1 MPLSMLSEAIIS
13 KFNCGTVMFELI
25 MLLSNKPH
33 KFNYHYSPK
42 SSVNAYG
49 RD

>member
-1 MPLSMLSEAIIS
+1 MPLSMLSAASIS
-13 KFNCGTVMFELI
+13 KLYCGTVMFELI

-33 KFNYHYSPK
+33 NSPK